1 MADREREARE
11 LIAAFKRL
19 EAPDER
25 LADKLL
31 ATLGIPGFY
40 EVGSA
45 LNKLAKKERDAALVI
60 VEQHVPGL
68 LSEYE
73 RVRKK
78 ARRDL
83 DALFEDIP
91 MLNEDA

>member
-1 MADREREARE
+1 MSDREREVRE

-19 EAPDER
+19 DAPDER
-25 LADKLL
+25 LAGRILSV
-31 ATLGIPGFY
+31 LGIPGFF
-40 EVGSA
+40 EVGSV
-45 LNKLAKKERDAALVI
+45 LKKPAKKERDAALAM
-60 VEQHVPGL
+60 VEQYVPGL
-68 LSEYE
+68 LSGDEK
-73 RVRKK
+73 VRKK

>member
-1 MADREREARE
+1 M
-11 LIAAFKRL
+11 
-19 EAPDER
+19 
-25 LADKLL
+25 
-31 ATLGIPGFY
+31 
-40 EVGSA
+40 
-45 LNKLAKKERDAALVI
+45 

-68 LSEYE
+68 LSGDET
-73 RVRKK
+73 VRKK

>member
-1 MADREREARE
+1 MADRESEVRE

-19 EAPDER
+19 DAPDER
-25 LADKLL
+25 LADKILS
-31 ATLGIPGFY
+31 ALGIPGFY
-40 EVGSA
+40 EVGAA
-45 LNKLAKKERDAALVI
+45 LKKPAKKERDAAVAM
-60 VEQHVPGL
+60 VEQHVLGL
-68 LSEYE
+68 LSGDEKARRE
-73 RVRKK
+73 

>member
-1 MADREREARE
+1 MADLEHEARE

-19 EAPDER
+19 DVPDEQ
-25 LADKLL
+25 LADKILSV
-31 ATLGIPGFY
+31 LGIPGFY

-45 LNKLAKKERDAALVI
+45 LKKPDKKERDAAATM

-68 LSEYE
+68 LS
-73 RVRKK
+73 RDKKVRRK
-78 ARRDL
+78 ARKDL

>member
-19 EAPDER
+19 DAPDER
-25 LADKLL
+25 LADEILSV
-31 ATLGIPGFY
+31 LGIPGFY
-40 EVGSA
+40 EVGAA
-45 LNKLAKKERDAALVI
+45 LKKPSKKERDAAVAM

-68 LSEYE
+68 LSGDEK
-73 RVRKK
+73 VRCK
-78 ARRDL
+78 ARTDL
-83 DALFEDIP
+83 DALFEEVP

>member
-1 MADREREARE
+1 MADREHEARE

-25 LADKLL
+25 LADEML
-31 ATLGIPGFY
+31 AALGIPGFY

-45 LNKLAKKERDAALVI
+45 LKKLSKKERDAAVAM
-60 VEQHVPGL
+60 VEQFVPGL
-68 LSEYE
+68 LSGDEKARE
-73 RVRKK
+73 K

>member
-11 LIAAFKRL
+11 LIAALRGRN
-19 EAPDER
+19 ATDEG
-25 LADKLL
+25 LADRIL

-45 LNKLAKKERDAALVI
+45 LKKPAKKERDAALGI
-60 VEQHVPGL
+60 VEQYVPGL
-68 LSEYE
+68 LSGDEK
-73 RVRKK
+73 VRNK
-78 ARRDL
+78 ARHDL
-83 DALFEDIP
+83 DALFEDVP